1 MYFDLNERSRA
12 GMARRGGT
20 SGPGTGGTIGAPA
33 GGADAGVGAGAPGG
47 PGGAPDMSLGEQLAM
62 YVFIVLGV
70 LFAPVMNLLAKGTA
84 LPKEVVSLPILVGAA
99 VVGFFI
105 IPAIWEKV
113 GAKQDA
119 PLIVRL
125 AVFFQNGVFWQA
137 LLGTVFA
144 AAAGASAA

>member
-12 GMARRGGT
+12 GNARRGGA
-20 SGPGTGGTIGAPA
+20 GGSVGGSDTTIGAP
-33 GGADAGVGAGAPGG
+33 GAPGG
-47 PGGAPDMSLGEQLAM
+47 AIATANAAGGTQMSGAEQVAM
-62 YVFIVLGV
+62 YLFIVLGV
-70 LFAPVMNLLAKGTA
+70 LFAPIMNFIAKGTA
-84 LPKEVVSLPILVGAA
+84 LPKDVVSLPIIVGSLL
-99 VVGFFI
+99 VGFFI

-137 LLGTVFA
+137 LLGTIFA
-144 AAAGASAA
+144 AAAGTSAAA